1 MTLSLTE
8 RRAALREAAA
18 GGDAADIASFA
29 RALEGANEEDRAA
42 LAKALPPSRLFSA
55 EGPTPRACF
64 VLAALGKPKL
74 VADTLA
80 PADMVRKREYGARHG
95 EMAPAV
101 VDAAAGRD
109 APWRAAFVELLAEQR
124 WWAEDL
130 AWPVCHALVRLDDDA
145 PLSMPYLRCFVQQ
158 VSAVGGDGQLD
169 VDHGRL
175 MAAQLHAHPDQI
187 EREFWALFRVE
198 GMGADYLLM
207 ERTGPAWDAAVLTL
221 CQDNPAFRERL
232 LAESLEALLRDFSAK
247 TIAWYLRMHRLAD
260 PAAHEVAIRQHTYFA
275 VLGTAPSTA
284 VGLALDMLKRA
295 AGQLDVDAMIEAGS
309 AVLTRSEKKLVK
321 ALFGLFA
328 ALETDAGQRDRI
340 SRIVGEALEGMP
352 LDLASLARKL
362 VTPSSETQPPE
373 AGGQASGQAGGKASG
388 QAGAKVE
395 GERASQA
402 ITMPAPR
409 RKPLPELPD
418 QAPGIGG
425 DEELHALIAAQFE
438 GTGHGADL
446 PRIFD
451 YLAVR
456 PHLPLPDA
464 LQQRAG
470 EIIDS
475 VWEERDASPR
485 RLLAAALLG
494 REDVS
499 FRGYARYVVAIA
511 GKPDPVGVA
520 LQEQTV
526 SSSRYDAETG
536 DWKADETWTSRWGY
550 QYLPTHSP
558 LALLAGVFHDLRSS
572 RAQGKPFSPP
582 TVVPAQ
588 RSGWERVL
596 AEPGDGTFSRDLA
609 VLGDGAKP
617 FWMAT
622 GAAASASPALDVADV
637 PAEFT
642 FRAQEAREQDGYD
655 QVVQWTAWLLQS
667 NPDTLAAHFH
677 PMLSAAVQVIN
688 VRGVGPLLTALG
700 ASRLPPGGPVYSA
713 LALAASAKM
722 AEHRAQAAEAIAR
735 LADAGLLDPA
745 PFAAQVAAH
754 LTQGF
759 ALAGRLAQ
767 TLADAASINA
777 IAGCRVLQTLE
788 ALLPQLLD
796 ADGKPLAQAGKL
808 IELAA
813 RLSDDYGMPITLPA
827 TLAARRKGASVLAV
841 ALRSL
846 EAVAPRVTPMA
857 ETAAAAAQRSHEE

>member
-1 MTLSLTE
+1 MTLNLTE
-8 RRAALREAAA
+8 RRAALREAA
-18 GGDAADIASFA
+18 GGRDTADIASLA
-29 RALEGANEEDRAA
+29 RALEGAGEEDRAA

-101 VDAAAGRD
+101 IDGAAGRG

-145 PLSMPYLRCFVQQ
+145 PLSMAYLRCFVQQ
-158 VSAVGGDGQLD
+158 VSAIGGDGQLD
-169 VDHGRL
+169 ADHGKR
-175 MAAQLHAHPDQI
+175 MAAHLQANPDQI
-187 EREFWALFRVE
+187 EREFWGLFRVE

-221 CQDNPAFRERL
+221 CQDDPAFRDRL
-232 LAESLEALLRDFSAK
+232 LAESQEALLRDFSAK
-247 TIAWYLRMHRLAD
+247 AIAWYLRMHRLAD
-260 PAAHEVAIRQHTYFA
+260 PAAHEVAARQHTYFA

-284 VGLALDMLKRA
+284 VGLALDMLMRA
-295 AGQLDVDAMIEAGS
+295 AGQLDVDATIEAGS
-309 AVLTRSEKKLVK
+309 AVLMRTEKKLVK
-321 ALFGLFA
+321 AQLGLFA
-328 ALETDAGQRDRI
+328 ALKPDAGQRDRM

-362 VTPSSETQPPE
+362 VVPSRETQPAE
-373 AGGQASGQAGGKASG
+373 AGSQA
-388 QAGAKVE
+388 
-395 GERASQA
+395 RAAVDGDSRA

-409 RKPLPELPD
+409 RTPLPDPSD
-418 QAPGIGG
+418 RAPGIGG
-425 DEELHALIAAQFE
+425 DDELHTLIAAQLE
-438 GTGHGADL
+438 GTGHGAEL

-451 YLAVR
+451 YLAGR
-456 PHLPLPDA
+456 PHLPLPEA
-464 LQQRAG
+464 LQHRAAG
-470 EIIDS
+470 IIDS

-520 LQEQTV
+520 LQEQTI

-536 DWKADETWTSRWGY
+536 DWKSDETWTSRWGY

-558 LALLAGVFHDLRSS
+558 LALLAGVFHDLRSN
-572 RAQGKPFSPP
+572 RAQGRPFEPP
-582 TVVPAQ
+582 AAVPAQ
-588 RSGWERVL
+588 RFVWERVL
-596 AEPGDGTFSRDLA
+596 AEPGDGTFTRDLA
-609 VLGDGAKP
+609 VLGEGRKP
-617 FWMAT
+617 FWMTTAD
-622 GAAASASPALDVADV
+622 AASASPALDVAHV

-642 FRAQEAREQDGYD
+642 FRAQEARELDGYD

-677 PMLSAAVQVIN
+677 PMLCAAVQVIN
-688 VRGVGPLLTALG
+688 VRGLGPLLTALG
-700 ASRLPPGGPVYSA
+700 ASRLPPGDPVYSA
-713 LALAASAKM
+713 LALAASGKM
-722 AEHRAQAAEAIAR
+722 AEQRAQAAEAIAR

-745 PFAAQVAAH
+745 PFAAQIAAH
-754 LTQGF
+754 LAQGF
-759 ALAGRLAQ
+759 VLAGRLAQ
-767 TLADAASINA
+767 TLADAASISA

-788 ALLPQLLD
+788 SLLPQLLD

-813 RLSDDYGMPITLPA
+813 RLSDDYGMPMALPA

-841 ALRSL
+841 SLRSL
-846 EAVAPRVTPMA
+846 EAVVPRATPLA
-857 ETAAAAAQRSHEE
+857 ITAAAAAQRSHEG

>member
-18 GGDAADIASFA
+18 GDDAADIASFA
-29 RALEGANEEDRAA
+29 RALEGANEEERAA

-80 PADMVRKREYGARHG
+80 PADMVRKREYGPRHG

-109 APWRAAFVELLAEQR
+109 APWRAAFIELLAEQR
-124 WWAEDL
+124 WWAEHL

-158 VSAVGGDGQLD
+158 VSAIGGDGQLD
-169 VDHGRL
+169 GDHGKC
-175 MAAQLHAHPDQI
+175 MAAHLQAHPDQI

-221 CQDNPAFRERL
+221 CQDNPAFRDRL
-232 LAESLEALLRDFSAK
+232 LTESQEALLRDFSAK

-260 PAAHEVAIRQHTYFA
+260 PSAHEVAARQHTYFA
-275 VLGTAPSTA
+275 VLATAPSTA

-295 AGQLDVDAMIEAGS
+295 AGQLDVDAMIEAGA

-321 ALFGLFA
+321 ALLGLFA
-328 ALETDAGQRDRI
+328 ALEADAGQRDRM
-340 SRIVGEALEGMP
+340 SGIVGEALEGMP

-362 VTPSSETQPPE
+362 VTPSSETQPAE
-373 AGGQASGQAGGKASG
+373 ASGQSSGQAS
-388 QAGAKVE
+388 AKVD
-395 GERASQA
+395 GEHASQA
-402 ITMPAPR
+402 IAMPGPR
-409 RKPLPELPD
+409 RKPLPDIPD

-425 DEELHALIAAQFE
+425 DEELHALMAAQFE

-446 PRIFD
+446 PRIVD
-451 YLAVR
+451 HLAVR
-456 PHLPLPDA
+456 PLLPLPEA
-464 LQQRAG
+464 LQHRAA

-475 VWEERDASPR
+475 VWEERAASPR

-558 LALLAGVFHDLRSS
+558 LALLAGVLHDLRSS

-588 RSGWERVL
+588 RFVWERVL

-617 FWMAT
+617 FWMA
-622 GAAASASPALDVADV
+622 GDAAACASPALDVADV

-677 PMLSAAVQVIN
+677 PMLCAAVQVIN

-700 ASRLPPGGPVYSA
+700 ASRLPPGEPVYSA
-713 LALAASAKM
+713 LALAASGKM

-745 PFAAQVAAH
+745 PFAAQIAAH
-754 LTQGF
+754 LAQGF
-759 ALAGRLAQ
+759 ALAGRVAQ
-767 TLADAASINA
+767 TLADAASISA
-777 IAGCRVLQTLE
+777 LAGCRVLQTLE

-841 ALRSL
+841 TLRSL
-846 EAVAPRVTPMA
+846 EAVVPRVTPLA
-857 ETAAAAAQRSHEE
+857 ETAAAAAQRAFEE

>member
-8 RRAALREAAA
+8 RRAALREAAG

-29 RALEGANEEDRAA
+29 RALDGANEEDRAA
-42 LAKALPPSRLFSA
+42 LAKVLPPSRLFSA

-80 PADMVRKREYGARHG
+80 PADTVRKREYATRHG

-101 VDAAAGRD
+101 VDAAAGRN
-109 APWRAAFVELLAEQR
+109 ASWRAAFVELLAEQR
-124 WWAEDL
+124 WWAEHL
-130 AWPVCHALVRLDDDA
+130 AWPVCHALVQLDDDA
-145 PLSMPYLRCFVQQ
+145 PLCMAYLRCFVQQ
-158 VSAVGGDGQLD
+158 VSAIGGDGQLD
-169 VDHGRL
+169 ADHGML
-175 MAAQLHAHPDQI
+175 MAAYLQAHPDQI
-187 EREFWALFRVE
+187 KREFWALFRVE
-198 GMGADYLLM
+198 GMGAEYLLM

-221 CQDNPAFRERL
+221 CQDNSAFRDRL
-232 LAESLEALLRDFSAK
+232 LAESLEALLRDFPAK

-260 PAAHEVAIRQHTYFA
+260 PAAHEVAARQHTYFA

-321 ALFGLFA
+321 ALLGLFA
-328 ALETDAGQRDRI
+328 VLETDAGQRDRM
-340 SRIVGEALEGMP
+340 SEIVGEALEGMP
-352 LDLASLARKL
+352 LDLAPLARKL
-362 VTPSSETQPPE
+362 VTPSSGTQSAE
-373 AGGQASGQAGGKASG
+373 ARGQANGQTNG
-388 QAGAKVE
+388 QTRAEVD
-395 GERASQA
+395 GESLA
-402 ITMPAPR
+402 IAIPAPR
-409 RKPLPELPD
+409 RTPLPDLPD
-418 QAPGIGG
+418 PAPSIGG
-425 DEELHALIAAQFE
+425 DDALHALIAAQFE

-451 YLAVR
+451 YLASR
-456 PHLPLPDA
+456 PHQPLPEA
-464 LQQRAG
+464 LQQRAA

-520 LQEQTV
+520 LQEQTM

-572 RAQGKPFSPP
+572 RAQGKPFRPP
-582 TVVPAQ
+582 AAVPAQ
-588 RSGWERVL
+588 RFAWERVL
-596 AEPGDGTFSRDLA
+596 AEPGEGTFSRDLA
-609 VLGDGAKP
+609 VLGDGSKP

-622 GAAASASPALDVADV
+622 GADASAPPALDVADV

-642 FRAQEAREQDGYD
+642 FRAQEARAQDSYD
-655 QVVQWTAWLLQS
+655 QIVQWTAWLLQS

-677 PMLSAAVQVIN
+677 PLLCAAVQVIN
-688 VRGVGPLLTALG
+688 VRGLGPLLTALG
-700 ASRLPPGGPVYSA
+700 ASRLPPGEPVYSA
-713 LALAASAKM
+713 LALAASGKM
-722 AEHRAQAAEAIAR
+722 AEQRAQAAEAIAR

-745 PFAAQVAAH
+745 PFAAQIAAH
-754 LTQGF
+754 LAQGF

-767 TLADAASINA
+767 TLADAASISA
-777 IAGCRVLQTLE
+777 LAGCRALQTLE

-796 ADGKPLAQAGKL
+796 AEGKPLAQAGKL

-813 RLSDDYGMPITLPA
+813 RLSDDYGMPIALPA
-827 TLAARRKGASVLAV
+827 TLVARRKGASVLAV
-841 ALRSL
+841 TLRSL
-846 EAVAPRVTPMA
+846 DAVVPRVTRLA
-857 ETAAAAAQRSHEE
+857 TTAAAAAQRALEG

>member
-18 GGDAADIASFA
+18 GDDAADIASFA
-29 RALEGANEEDRAA
+29 RALEGANEEERAA

-80 PADMVRKREYGARHG
+80 PADMVRKREYGPRHG

-109 APWRAAFVELLAEQR
+109 APWRAAFIELLAEQR
-124 WWAEDL
+124 WWAEHL

-158 VSAVGGDGQLD
+158 VSAIGGDGQLD
-169 VDHGRL
+169 GDHGKC
-175 MAAQLHAHPDQI
+175 MAAHLQAHPDQI

-221 CQDNPAFRERL
+221 CQDNPAFRDRL
-232 LAESLEALLRDFSAK
+232 LTESQEALLRDFSAK

-260 PAAHEVAIRQHTYFA
+260 PSAHEVAARQHTYFA
-275 VLGTAPSTA
+275 VLATAPSTA

-295 AGQLDVDAMIEAGS
+295 AGQLDVDAMIEAGA

-321 ALFGLFA
+321 ALLGLFA
-328 ALETDAGQRDRI
+328 ALEADAGQRDRM
-340 SRIVGEALEGMP
+340 SGIVGEALEGMP

-362 VTPSSETQPPE
+362 VTPSSETQPAE
-373 AGGQASGQAGGKASG
+373 ASGQSSGQAS
-388 QAGAKVE
+388 AKVD
-395 GERASQA
+395 GEHASQA
-402 ITMPAPR
+402 IAMPAPR
-409 RKPLPELPD
+409 RKPLPDLPD

-446 PRIFD
+446 PRIVD
-451 YLAVR
+451 HLAVH
-456 PHLPLPDA
+456 PHLPLPEA
-464 LQQRAG
+464 LQHRAS

-475 VWEERDASPR
+475 VWEERAASPR

-558 LALLAGVFHDLRSS
+558 LALLAGVLHDLRSS

-588 RSGWERVL
+588 RFVWERVL

-617 FWMAT
+617 FWMA
-622 GAAASASPALDVADV
+622 GDAAACASPALDVADV

-677 PMLSAAVQVIN
+677 PMLCAAVQVIN

-700 ASRLPPGGPVYSA
+700 ASRLPPGEPVYSA
-713 LALAASAKM
+713 LALAASGKM

-745 PFAAQVAAH
+745 PFAAQIAAH
-754 LTQGF
+754 LAQGF
-759 ALAGRLAQ
+759 ALAGRVAQ
-767 TLADAASINA
+767 TLADAASISA
-777 IAGCRVLQTLE
+777 LAGCRVLQTLE

-841 ALRSL
+841 TLRSL
-846 EAVAPRVTPMA
+846 EAVVPRVTPLA
-857 ETAAAAAQRSHEE
+857 ETAAAAAQRAFEE

>member
-1 MTLSLTE
+1 MTLDLTE

-18 GGDAADIASFA
+18 GGDATDIASFA
-29 RALEGANEEDRAA
+29 RALDGANEEERAA

-80 PADMVRKREYGARHG
+80 PADMVQKREYGPRHG

-124 WWAEDL
+124 WWAEHL

-158 VSAVGGDGQLD
+158 VSAIGGDGQLD
-169 VDHGRL
+169 ADHGML
-175 MAAQLHAHPDQI
+175 MAAHLQANPDQI

-221 CQDNPAFRERL
+221 CQDNPAFRDRL
-232 LAESLEALLRDFSAK
+232 LTESQEALLRDFSAK

-260 PAAHEVAIRQHTYFA
+260 PAAHEVAARQHTYFA

-295 AGQLDVDAMIEAGS
+295 AGQLDVDAMIEAGA

-321 ALFGLFA
+321 AVLGLFA

-352 LDLASLARKL
+352 LDLAPLARKL
-362 VTPSSETQPPE
+362 VTPSSETQPAE
-373 AGGQASGQAGGKASG
+373 ARGQSSVQAR
-388 QAGAKVE
+388 AKLD

-409 RKPLPELPD
+409 RKPLPDLPD
-418 QAPGIGG
+418 QAPGIAD

-446 PRIFD
+446 PRIVD
-451 YLAVR
+451 YLARR
-456 PHLPLPDA
+456 PHLPLPEA
-464 LQQRAG
+464 LQHRAV

-475 VWEERDASPR
+475 VWEERAASPR

-536 DWKADETWTSRWGY
+536 DWKAAETWTSRWGY

-572 RAQGKPFSPP
+572 RAQGKPFRPP
-582 TVVPAQ
+582 AVVPAQ
-588 RSGWERVL
+588 RFVWERVL
-596 AEPGDGTFSRDLA
+596 AEPGEGTFSRDLA

-617 FWMAT
+617 FWMARD
-622 GAAASASPALDVADV
+622 AAASASPALDVADV

-655 QVVQWTAWLLQS
+655 QVVQWTAWLLRS

-677 PMLSAAVQVIN
+677 PMLCAAVQVIN
-688 VRGVGPLLTALG
+688 VRGLGPLLTALG
-700 ASRLPPGGPVYSA
+700 ASRLPPGEPVYSA
-713 LALAASAKM
+713 LALAASGKM
-722 AEHRAQAAEAIAR
+722 AEQRAEAAEAIAR
-735 LADAGLLDPA
+735 LADSGLLDPA
-745 PFAAQVAAH
+745 PFAAQIAAH
-754 LTQGF
+754 LAQGF

-767 TLADAASINA
+767 TLADAASISA
-777 IAGCRVLQTLE
+777 LAGCRVLQTLE

-796 ADGKPLAQAGKL
+796 ADGKPLAQAGRL

-813 RLSDDYGMPITLPA
+813 RLSADYGMPITLPA

-841 ALRSL
+841 TLRSL
-846 EAVAPRVTPMA
+846 EAVAPRVTPLA
-857 ETAAAAAQRSHEE
+857 ETAAAAAQRALEE

>member
-29 RALEGANEEDRAA
+29 RALDGANEEDRAA
-42 LAKALPPSRLFSA
+42 LAKTLPPSRLFSA

-80 PADMVRKREYGARHG
+80 PADMVRKREYAGRHV

-101 VDAAAGRD
+101 TEAAAGRD

-130 AWPVCHALVRLDDDA
+130 AWPVCHALVRLDGDA

-158 VSAVGGDGQLD
+158 VSAIGGDGQLD
-169 VDHGRL
+169 VDHGQC
-175 MAAQLHAHPDQI
+175 MAAYLQTHPDQI

-221 CQDNPAFRERL
+221 CQDNPAFRDRL
-232 LAESLEALLRDFSAK
+232 LAESLEALLRDFPAK

-260 PAAHEVAIRQHTYFA
+260 PAAHEIAARQHTYFA
-275 VLGTAPSTA
+275 VLGTTPSTA

-295 AGQLDVDAMIEAGS
+295 TGQLDVDAMIEAGS

-321 ALFGLFA
+321 AQLELFA
-328 ALETDAGQRDRI
+328 ALKTDAGQQDRV
-340 SRIVGEALEGMP
+340 SRIVGDALDGMP

-362 VTPSSETQPPE
+362 VTPSRETQPAE
-373 AGGQASGQAGGKASG
+373 ASGQAHVQAHG
-388 QAGAKVE
+388 QARTKV
-395 GERASQA
+395 GGDCASQA

-409 RKPLPELPD
+409 RKPLPDLPE
-418 QAPGIGG
+418 QAPGICG

-446 PRIFD
+446 PRLFD

-456 PHLPLPDA
+456 PHQPLPEA
-464 LQQRAG
+464 LQHRAA
-470 EIIDS
+470 EIIES

-494 REDVS
+494 RENVS

-558 LALLAGVFHDLRSS
+558 LALLAGVIHDLRSS
-572 RAQGKPFSPP
+572 RAQGTPFRPP
-582 TVVPAQ
+582 VAVPAQ
-588 RSGWERVL
+588 RVVWERVL

-617 FWMAT
+617 FWMAKD
-622 GAAASASPALDVADV
+622 AAASASPALDVADV

-677 PMLSAAVQVIN
+677 PMLCAAVQVIN
-688 VRGVGPLLTALG
+688 VRGLGPLLTALG
-700 ASRLPPGGPVYSA
+700 ASRLPPGEPMYSA

-722 AEHRAQAAEAIAR
+722 AEQRAQAAEAIAR
-735 LADAGLLDPA
+735 LADAGLLDPD
-745 PFAAQVAAH
+745 PFAAQIAAH
-754 LTQGF
+754 LAQGF

-767 TLADAASINA
+767 TLADAASISA
-777 IAGCRVLQTLE
+777 ITGCRALQTLE

-796 ADGKPLAQAGKL
+796 AEGKPLAQAGKL

-813 RLSDDYGMPITLPA
+813 RLSDDYGMPIVLPA

-841 ALRSL
+841 TLRSL
-846 EAVAPRVTPMA
+846 EAVAPRVTPLA
-857 ETAAAAAQRSHEE
+857 TTAAAAAQRSLEG

>member
-1 MTLSLTE
+1 MTLSLIE
-8 RRAALREAAA
+8 RRAALRDAAG

-29 RALEGANEEDRAA
+29 RALDGANEEDRAA
-42 LAKALPPSRLFSA
+42 LAKVLPPSRLFSA

-80 PADMVRKREYGARHG
+80 PSDMVRKREYATRHG
-95 EMAPAV
+95 DMAAAA

-130 AWPVCHALVRLDDDA
+130 AWPVCHALVRLDGDA
-145 PLSMPYLRCFVQQ
+145 PLSAAYLRCFVQQ
-158 VSAVGGDGQLD
+158 VSAIGGDGQLD
-169 VDHGRL
+169 ADHGKL
-175 MAAQLHAHPDQI
+175 MAAYLQAHPDQI
-187 EREFWALFRVE
+187 AREFWALFRVE

-221 CQDNPAFRERL
+221 CQDNEAFRDRL
-232 LAESLEALLRDFSAK
+232 LAESLEALLRDFPAK
-247 TIAWYLRMHRLAD
+247 TIAWYLRMHRLAG
-260 PAAHEVAIRQHTYFA
+260 PAAHEVAARQHTYFA

-321 ALFGLFA
+321 ALLGLFA
-328 ALETDAGQRDRI
+328 ALKTDAGQRHRM
-340 SRIVGEALEGMP
+340 SGIVGEALEGMP
-352 LDLASLARKL
+352 LDLAPLARKL
-362 VTPSSETQPPE
+362 VTPSSETQAAE
-373 AGGQASGQAGGKASG
+373 ARGQARGQAC
-388 QAGAKVE
+388 VE
-395 GERASQA
+395 VDGVSRGIA
-402 ITMPAPR
+402 IPAPR
-409 RKPLPELPD
+409 RMPLPDLPD
-418 QAPGIGG
+418 PTPRISG
-425 DEELHALIAAQFE
+425 DDALHASIAAQFE

-451 YLAVR
+451 YLAGR
-456 PHLPLPDA
+456 PHQPLPEA
-464 LQQRAG
+464 LQHRAA

-499 FRGYARYVVAIA
+499 FRGYARYVVAVA
-511 GKPDPVGVA
+511 GKPEPVGVA

-536 DWKADETWTSRWGY
+536 DWKSDETWTSRWGY

-572 RAQGKPFSPP
+572 RAQGTPFRPP
-582 TVVPAQ
+582 AAISAQ
-588 RSGWERVL
+588 RFLWERVL
-596 AEPGDGTFSRDLA
+596 AEPGEGTFSRDLA
-609 VLGDGAKP
+609 VLGDGPKP

-622 GAAASASPALDVADV
+622 GAAAVGDAFASAALDVADV
-637 PAEFT
+637 PPEFT

-655 QVVQWTAWLLQS
+655 QVVEWTAWLLQS

-677 PMLSAAVQVIN
+677 PMLCAAVQVIN
-688 VRGVGPLLTALG
+688 VRGLGPLLTALG
-700 ASRLPPGGPVYSA
+700 ASRLPPGAPVYSA
-713 LALAASAKM
+713 LALAASGKM
-722 AEHRAQAAEAIAR
+722 AEQRAQAAEAIAR

-745 PFAAQVAAH
+745 PFAAQIAAH
-754 LTQGF
+754 LAQGF

-767 TLADAASINA
+767 TLGDAASISA
-777 IAGCRVLQTLE
+777 LAGCRTLQTLE

-796 ADGKPLAQAGKL
+796 AEGKPLAQAGKL

-813 RLSDDYGMPITLPA
+813 RLSDDYGMPIALPA

-841 ALRSL
+841 TLRSL
-846 EAVAPRVTPMA
+846 EAVVPRVTPLA
-857 ETAAAAAQRSHEE
+857 TTAAAAAQRALEG

>member
-29 RALEGANEEDRAA
+29 RALDGANEEDRAA
-42 LAKALPPSRLFSA
+42 LAKTLPPSRLFSA

-80 PADMVRKREYGARHG
+80 PADMVRKREYAGRHA

-130 AWPVCHALVRLDDDA
+130 AWPVCHALVRLDGDA

-158 VSAVGGDGQLD
+158 VSAIGGDGQLD
-169 VDHGRL
+169 ADHGKC
-175 MAAQLHAHPDQI
+175 MAAYLQANPDQI

-221 CQDNPAFRERL
+221 CQDNPAFRDRL
-232 LAESLEALLRDFSAK
+232 LAESLEALLRDFPAK

-260 PAAHEVAIRQHTYFA
+260 PAAHEIAARQHTYFA

-295 AGQLDVDAMIEAGS
+295 AGLLDVDAMIDAGS

-321 ALFGLFA
+321 GQIGLFA
-328 ALETDAGQRDRI
+328 ALKTDAGQQVRV
-340 SRIVGEALEGMP
+340 SRIVGDALDGMP

-362 VTPSSETQPPE
+362 VTSSRETQPAE
-373 AGGQASGQAGGKASG
+373 ASGQAHG
-388 QAGAKVE
+388 QAHGQARTKVD
-395 GERASQA
+395 GECASQA

-409 RKPLPELPD
+409 RKPLPDHPE
-418 QAPGIGG
+418 QTPGICG

-446 PRIFD
+446 PRIVD

-456 PHLPLPDA
+456 PHQPLPEA
-464 LQQRAG
+464 LQHRAA
-470 EIIDS
+470 EIIES

-526 SSSRYDAETG
+526 SSSRYDAKTG

-558 LALLAGVFHDLRSS
+558 LALLAGVYHDLRSS
-572 RAQGKPFSPP
+572 RAQGKPFRPP
-582 TVVPAQ
+582 VAVPAQ
-588 RSGWERVL
+588 RVVWERML

-622 GAAASASPALDVADV
+622 DAAASASPALDVADV

-655 QVVQWTAWLLQS
+655 QVVQWSAWLLQS

-677 PMLSAAVQVIN
+677 PMLCAAVQVIN
-688 VRGVGPLLTALG
+688 VRGLGPLLTALG
-700 ASRLPPGGPVYSA
+700 ASRLPPGEPVYSA

-722 AEHRAQAAEAIAR
+722 AEQRAQAAEAIAR

-745 PFAAQVAAH
+745 PFAAQIAAH
-754 LTQGF
+754 LAQGF

-767 TLADAASINA
+767 TLADAASISA
-777 IAGCRVLQTLE
+777 ITGCRALQTLE

-796 ADGKPLAQAGKL
+796 AQGKPLAQAGKL

-841 ALRSL
+841 TLRSL
-846 EAVAPRVTPMA
+846 EAVAPRVTPLA
-857 ETAAAAAQRSHEE
+857 TTAAAAAQRSLEG